1 MKRAFRRK
9 LETKKYRLK
18 RRGRTIFID
27 IFRSILLIIVV
38 MLTGVILISAFNFTI
53 SAPCFRIRETV
64 VRGCRELTEKEV
76 LTLANSRSSHNLL
89 ALNKETMA
97 RHIRVNP
104 WVKSVSIGREL
115 PDRLVVQIQERS
127 AIAVVRQDA
136 NLYLM
141 DREGVIFKKL
151 EKDDEGD
158 LPVLTGFYSRG
169 KLNESLLNNAK
180 NLLNDMS
187 ISKLFPAF
195 DNVSEI
201 QGNEVSG
208 LSVFTDN
215 GLCLVLGI
223 DDYRTKLRR
232 LSPILEDLERRQ
244 LKEGFLNID
253 LRNPLK
259 VNVSRRNVPAPKG
272 PLNPQQEYKT

>member
-1 MKRAFRRK
+1 
-9 LETKKYRLK
+9 
-18 RRGRTIFID
+18 
-27 IFRSILLIIVV
+27 
-38 MLTGVILISAFNFTI
+38 
-53 SAPCFRIRETV
+53 
-64 VRGCRELTEKEV
+64 
-76 LTLANSRSSHNLL
+76 
-89 ALNKETMA
+89 
-97 RHIRVNP
+97 
-104 WVKSVSIGREL
+104 
-115 PDRLVVQIQERS
+115 
-127 AIAVVRQDA
+127 
-136 NLYLM
+136 
-141 DREGVIFKKL
+141 
-151 EKDDEGD
+151 
-158 LPVLTGFYSRG
+158 
-169 KLNESLLNNAK
+169 
-180 NLLNDMS
+180 MS

>member
-18 RRGRTIFID
+18 RRGRTILID
-27 IFRSILLIIVV
+27 ILRSILLIVVV
-38 MLTGVILISAFNFTI
+38 MISGVILISAFNFTI

-76 LTLANSRSSHNLL
+76 LLLGTARLSQNLL
-89 ALNKETMA
+89 ALNKEAMA
-97 RHIRVNP
+97 KRISSNP
-104 WVKSVSIGREL
+104 WIKSVSIGREL

-141 DREGVIFKKL
+141 DRDGIIFKKL
-151 EKDDEGD
+151 EKNDEGD

-169 KLNESLLNNAK
+169 KLNESLLKNAK
-180 NLLNDMS
+180 NLLNDMA
-187 ISKLFPAF
+187 ISKLSPAL
-195 DNVSEI
+195 DSVSEI

-223 DDYRTKLRR
+223 DDYRTKLKR
-232 LSPILEDLERRQ
+232 LSPILEELDRRQ
-244 LKEGFLNID
+244 QKEGFLRID

-259 VNVSRRNVPAPKG
+259 VTVSRRNIPAPKG
-272 PLNPQQEYKT
+272 SSNPQQGYKT